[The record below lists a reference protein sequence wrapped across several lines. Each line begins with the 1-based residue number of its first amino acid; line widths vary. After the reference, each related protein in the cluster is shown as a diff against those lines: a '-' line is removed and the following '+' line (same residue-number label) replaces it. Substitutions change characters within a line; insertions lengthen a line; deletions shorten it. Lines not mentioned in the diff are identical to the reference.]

1 MQIGS
6 PCLPQIAPVVCMKV
20 SIESVDAV
28 QKKLAFE
35 IPADRVGQE
44 VEKAYRT
51 VQQQARLKGFRP
63 GKAPRS
69 VLERYFG
76 EQVAEEVSSLL
87 IQESYAQAVEE
98 HDLKIVSQP
107 QVIPER
113 LTPGQPFRYSA
124 TVEVRPTVEIADFEG
139 IEVDKEIETVAEEEV
154 AASLQRLAESL
165 TQLYP
170 VTDRE
175 TVEDGDVLTLDYTA
189 LRDGRPLPGLDAKRR
204 LIEMGRETL
213 LPGFQENLIG
223 AQKGRSLQFSVP
235 VPQPAEQA
243 PDQDQE
249 EAILRRQSLLFRVK
263 IHDIARKEVP
273 KLDDDFAKDHG
284 ECDTL
289 EELKNKIRQN
299 LQKAAERR
307 SENRMHE
314 ALLAGVYE
322 KNSFEVPPSLVR
334 EQLRQIFIEAGIQR
348 PEEDVSVGEGRLTD
362 ELREE
367 FTARARQSVQSAFVM
382 DALVD
387 RLSLSVSDEDVQHK
401 ITELSATNPDQQHQI
416 EAFYARE
423 ENKQALQRQLL
434 HDKAIQAIVD
444 KAKIN
449 TVHRAVADEEQTD

>member
-1 MQIGS
+1 
-6 PCLPQIAPVVCMKV
+6 MKV
-20 SIESVDAV
+20 SIESVGPV

-76 EQVAEEVSSLL
+76 EQIAEEVSSLL
-87 IQESYAQAVEE
+87 VQESYAQAVEE
-98 HDLKIVSQP
+98 HDLQIVAQP
-107 QVIPER
+107 QVVPER
-113 LTPGQPFRYSA
+113 LIPGQPFRYSA
-124 TVEVRPTVEIADFEG
+124 TVEVRPTVEITDFEG
-139 IEVDKEIETVAEEEV
+139 IEVDQEIETVKEEEV
-154 AASLQRLAESL
+154 TASLQRLAESL
-165 TQLYP
+165 TQLHP

-235 VPQPAEQA
+235 LPQTEGQPQGQIQEGVPPPQQA
-243 PDQDQE
+243 
-249 EAILRRQSLLFRVK
+249 LLFRVK

-273 KLDDDFAKDHG
+273 ELDDDFAKDHG

-299 LQKAAERR
+299 LERAAERR
-307 SENRMHE
+307 SENQMHE

-322 KNSFEVPPSLVR
+322 KNPFDVPPSLVR
-334 EQLRQIFIEAGIQR
+334 EQLRQLFIDAGIQR
-348 PEEDVSVGEGRLTD
+348 SEEDVSVGEGRLTD
-362 ELREE
+362 EMREE
-367 FTARARQSVQSAFVM
+367 FTTRARQSVQSVFIV
-382 DALVD
+382 DALVK

-401 ITELSATNPDQQHQI
+401 IAELSAANPDQQHQV

-434 HDKAIQAIVD
+434 HEKAIQVVVD

-449 TVHRAVADEEQTD
+449 TVHRAVAGEEQTD